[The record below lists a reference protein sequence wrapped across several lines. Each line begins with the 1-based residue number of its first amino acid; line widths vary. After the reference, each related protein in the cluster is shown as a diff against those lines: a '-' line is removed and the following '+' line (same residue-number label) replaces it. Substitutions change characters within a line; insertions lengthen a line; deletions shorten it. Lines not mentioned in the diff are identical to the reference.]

1 MRVRL
6 WAVAA
11 ALLLTACGTSA
22 GGQPGPAGPSAL
34 NGATRSGPYDGVG
47 LTPPLP
53 RPQFTLTDTAGKT
66 FPFAQQTA
74 GRATL
79 LFFGY
84 TRCADICP
92 QTMADIGVAV
102 RELPVPMQRKVTVV
116 FVSTD
121 VQHDTAPVIRT
132 WLAKFT
138 PGTHATFIGLR
149 GTQAQIAA
157 AQSASH
163 VLIAEDGGK
172 THSSQVLL
180 YSPDDYAHVSFLYDG
195 KNEAKQMA
203 HDLRIVV
210 TG

>member
-1 MRVRL
+1 MRGVRR
-6 WAVAA
+6 WGAA
-11 ALLLTACGTSA
+11 TSA
-22 GGQPGPAGPSAL
+22 PSAL
-34 NGATRSGPYDGVG
+34 SDVTNSGPYDGLG

-66 FPFAQQTA
+66 YSFGQQTA
-74 GRATL
+74 GRTTL

-92 QTMADIGVAV
+92 QTMADIGVAL
-102 RELPVPMQRKVTVV
+102 RELPVAMQRTVTVA

-121 VQHDTAPVIRT
+121 VKVDTAPVIRT
-132 WLAKFT
+132 WLSKFS
-138 PGTHATFIGLR
+138 PGTKATFVGLR
-149 GTQAQIAA
+149 GTQSQIDA

-180 YSPDDYAHVSFLYDG
+180 YGPDDYAHVAFLYNAQ
-195 KNEAKQMA
+195 NEAKQMA
-203 HDLRIVV
+203 HDLRLII